1 MAGYQINVLVY
12 KEIAMYQTPEQLVA
26 LNKAN
31 LEVAMKFAGVALQ
44 GAERILDLQLK
55 AAKTA
60 FADSV
65 ENAKTIAAVKD
76 LQQLAALKDSMA
88 QPTLEK
94 ATAYAKS
101 VYDVTTATQ
110 AEFGKLLE
118 AQVSEFNRQVVTA
131 LDKMVKNAPAGS
143 EVGIAAFKSGI
154 AAVNST
160 YDNLSK
166 VAKQFQDAT
175 QSNIQAVAKQAVT
188 GIKKAKKAA

>member
-1 MAGYQINVLVY
+1 
-12 KEIAMYQTPEQLVA
+12 MYQTPEQLVA
-26 LNKAN
+26 INKAN

-55 AAKTA
+55 AARTA

-76 LQQLAALKDSMA
+76 LQQLAALKDTMA
-88 QPTLEK
+88 QPTIEK

-110 AEFGKLLE
+110 AEFGKLVE
-118 AQVSEFNRQVVTA
+118 EQVSEFNRQVVTA
-131 LDKMVKNAPAGS
+131 LDKIVKTAPAGS
-143 EVGIAAFKSGI
+143 EVGIAALKSGI
-154 AAVNST
+154 AAVNSA

-166 VAKQFQDAT
+166 VAKQFTEVT
-175 QSNIQAVAKQAVT
+175 QSNIEAVAKQAAEGV
-188 GIKKAKKAA
+188 KKVKKVA

>member
-1 MAGYQINVLVY
+1 
-12 KEIAMYQTPEQLVA
+12 MYQTPEQLVA
-26 LNKAN
+26 INKAN

-88 QPTLEK
+88 QPTIEK

-110 AEFGKLLE
+110 AEFGKLVE
-118 AQVSEFNRQVVTA
+118 EQVSEFNKQVVTA
-131 LDKMVKNAPAGS
+131 LDKIVKTAPAGS
-143 EVGIAAFKSGI
+143 EVGIAALKSGI
-154 AAVNST
+154 AAVNSA
-160 YDNLSK
+160 YENVSK
-166 VAKQFQDAT
+166 VAKQFTEAT
-175 QSNIQAVAKQAVT
+175 QSNFEAVAKQAAEGV
-188 GIKKAKKAA
+188 KKSKKAA

>member
-1 MAGYQINVLVY
+1 
-12 KEIAMYQTPEQLVA
+12 MYQTPEQLVA
-26 LNKAN
+26 FNKAN
-31 LEVAMKFAGVALQ
+31 LEIAMKFAGVALQ

-88 QPTLEK
+88 QPTIER

-101 VYDVTTATQ
+101 VYDVSTATQ
-110 AEFGKLLE
+110 VEFGKLVE
-118 AQVSEFNRQVVTA
+118 EQVSEFNKQVVTA
-131 LDKMVKNAPAGS
+131 LDKMVKTAPAGS

-154 AAVNST
+154 AAVNSA

-166 VAKQFQDAT
+166 VAKQFTEAT
-175 QSNIQAVAKQAVT
+175 QSNINAVAKQAAE
-188 GIKKAKKAA
+188 GAKKMKKAA

>member
-1 MAGYQINVLVY
+1 
-12 KEIAMYQTPEQLVA
+12 MYQTPEQFAA

-31 LEVAMKFAGVALQ
+31 MDVVMKFAGVALQ

-55 AAKTA
+55 AAKSA

-65 ENAKTIAAVKD
+65 ENAKAIAAVKD
-76 LQQLAALKDSMA
+76 LQQLASLKESVA
-88 QPTLEK
+88 QPSIEK

-110 AEFGKLLE
+110 AEINKLVE
-118 AQVSEFNRQVVTA
+118 EQVSEFNKQVVTA

-154 AAVNST
+154 AAVNSA

-166 VAKQFQDAT
+166 VAKQFADAT
-175 QSNIQAVAKQAVT
+175 QSNIEAVAKQAAN
-188 GIKKAKKAA
+188 GAKKAKKAA

>member
-1 MAGYQINVLVY
+1 
-12 KEIAMYQTPEQLVA
+12 MYQTPEQFAA

-31 LEVAMKFAGVALQ
+31 LEVAMKFAGVALH

-76 LQQLAALKDSMA
+76 LQQLAALKESMA
-88 QPTLEK
+88 QPSIEK

-110 AEFGKLLE
+110 AEMGKLVE
-118 AQVSEFNRQVVTA
+118 EQISEFNRQVVTA
-131 LDKMVKNAPAGS
+131 LDKMVKTAPAGS
-143 EVGIAAFKSGI
+143 EVGIAALKSGI
-154 AAVNST
+154 AAVNSA
-160 YDNLSK
+160 YDNVSK
-166 VAKQFQDAT
+166 VAKQFTEAT
-175 QSNIQAVAKQAVT
+175 QSNIEAVARQAAN
-188 GIKKAKKAA
+188 GPKKAKKAA

>member
-1 MAGYQINVLVY
+1 
-12 KEIAMYQTPEQLVA
+12 MYQTPDQLVA

-31 LEVAMKFAGVALQ
+31 LEMAMKFAGVALQ

-88 QPTLEK
+88 QPTIEK

-110 AEFGKLLE
+110 AEFGKLVE
-118 AQVSEFNRQVVTA
+118 EQVSEFNKQVVTA
-131 LDKMVKNAPAGS
+131 LDKMVKTAPAGS
-143 EVGIAAFKSGI
+143 EVGIAALKSGI
-154 AAVNST
+154 AAINSA

-166 VAKQFQDAT
+166 VAKQFTEVT
-175 QSNIQAVAKQAVT
+175 QSNIEAVAKQAAEGV
-188 GIKKAKKAA
+188 KKAKKAV